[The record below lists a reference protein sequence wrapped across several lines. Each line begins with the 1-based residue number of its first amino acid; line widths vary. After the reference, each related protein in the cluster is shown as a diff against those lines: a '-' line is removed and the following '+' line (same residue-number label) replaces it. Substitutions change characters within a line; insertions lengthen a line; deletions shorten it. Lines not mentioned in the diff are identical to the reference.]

1 MLEYKNKTDK
11 KGNLIPWD
19 TSLVHEES
27 KTKLSLRATERS
39 IEKSKILPNAVDI
52 KYLVDEK
59 NNQLKNNLVKHL
71 LASSKSC
78 LLYTSPSPRDR
89 G

>member
-52 KYLVDEK
+52 KYL
-59 NNQLKNNLVKHL
+59 
-71 LASSKSC
+71 C
-78 LLYTSPSPRDR
+78 LLYTSDAADE
-89 G
+89 

>member
-11 KGNLIPWD
+11 KGNLIPWE

-39 IEKSKILPNAVDI
+39 IEKSKILFKMFSMESI
-52 KYLVDEK
+52 EK
-59 NNQLKNNLVKHL
+59 ICNI
-71 LASSKSC
+71 
-78 LLYTSPSPRDR
+78 
-89 G
+89 

>member
-39 IEKSKILPNAVDI
+39 IEKSKILSLI
-52 KYLVDEK
+52 
-59 NNQLKNNLVKHL
+59 HI
-71 LASSKSC
+71 
-78 LLYTSPSPRDR
+78 
-89 G
+89 